1 MTQPAGLRVGVDA
14 ADWEAANKLLRKA
27 APKVRKQMMKAVKDG
42 VKQSV
47 VPGAQRNA
55 SWSSRI
61 PKSIGVSV
69 TAREV
74 KVRTRPAKAP
84 HAGIMEFGGRHPVFG
99 NRAVWVNQPARP
111 FLGPAV
117 EQHKGTITKLVA
129 KETDKAMKSAGFGG
143 RG

>member
-1 MTQPAGLRVGVDA
+1 MTRQPALRVNVDA

-27 APKVRKQMMKAVKDG
+27 APAVRKQMMKAVREG
-42 VKQSV
+42 VKRHV
-47 VPGAQRNA
+47 VPDAKRNS
-55 SWSSRI
+55 SWSGRI

-74 KVRTRPAKAP
+74 KVKTRPNTAP

-99 NRAVWVNQPARP
+99 NRAVWVNQTARP

-117 EQHKGTITKLVA
+117 NENRDTVAKLVA
-129 KETDKAMKSAGFGG
+129 KETENAMRSVGFKPKG
-143 RG
+143 